1 MFNVERSGEETR
13 KLSHNNDR
21 CVGCGICTD
30 VCPTSSLRLG
40 PIVPIAR
47 GLIEMDLVSVTPNTC
62 VLCGLCSVACPF
74 GALSLTIN
82 GNDIKE
88 TGNYPV
94 WEVESEIN
102 DDDCIY
108 CGRCYSV
115 CPRDTILFK
124 RELPSRE
131 DLVIGEISVDE
142 DKCVY
147 CSICS
152 EMCPAGAISLTNNP
166 EFSNDNLNNTI
177 EVDTSQCI
185 YCGVCKRACPQD
197 AIKAVC
203 STCMLQ
209 DQIKAPEINGTA
221 SILKDGCVNCSWCKE
236 VCPVD
241 TINVTKPFE
250 GTLKL
255 VETDESTCKGDACHA
270 CQDVCPC
277 DAVEIIDNKAAI
289 NLDYCNLCGACVNAC
304 PQNIREV
311 TRTSMKLNNIN
322 SESWRDILTFNLL
335 S

>member
-1 MFNVERSGEETR
+1 
-13 KLSHNNDR
+13 
-21 CVGCGICTD
+21 
-30 VCPTSSLRLG
+30 
-40 PIVPIAR
+40 
-47 GLIEMDLVSVTPNTC
+47 
-62 VLCGLCSVACPF
+62 
-74 GALSLTIN
+74 
-82 GNDIKE
+82 
-88 TGNYPV
+88 
-94 WEVESEIN
+94 
-102 DDDCIY
+102 
-108 CGRCYSV
+108 
-115 CPRDTILFK
+115 
-124 RELPSRE
+124 
-131 DLVIGEISVDE
+131 
-142 DKCVY
+142 
-147 CSICS
+147 
-152 EMCPAGAISLTNNP
+152 MCPAGAISLTNNP

-177 EVDTSQCI
+177 EVDTSKCI

-322 SESWRDILTFNLL
+322 SESWRDILTSNLL